1 MPDRICGCGKTLSF
15 SRSPRCRGCRDL
27 AEKRKQNEI
36 RELKRQQRRFDG
48 FVIAHSCIPPTDSF
62 DPARCTCKKYIKD
75 RSELTRLMSRGE
87 AIDLET
93 RKENYALDVTDI
105 ILTGKRRQVP
115 RSSALSQAH
124 IERAT
129 QHFHTEKVTSEEA
142 AFVEAPIIEAPV
154 IEEDDDPKFWIEEYG
169 RLNRE
174 ALQSLVRVCPAEEY
188 DRIRADQWGRQWSA
202 GISEK
207 QQRDKGAIGQSV
219 TKPRPLLLT
228 VPEDAPISPELKRLI
243 DEQQRDDARTK
254 ENTYV
259 SR

>member
-1 MPDRICGCGKTLSF
+1 
-15 SRSPRCRGCRDL
+15 
-27 AEKRKQNEI
+27 
-36 RELKRQQRRFDG
+36 
-48 FVIAHSCIPPTDSF
+48 
-62 DPARCTCKKYIKD
+62 
-75 RSELTRLMSRGE
+75 MSRGE

-93 RKENYALDVTDI
+93 RKDNYALDVTDI

-115 RSSALSQAH
+115 RASGLSQAH

-129 QHFHTEKVTSEEA
+129 QNVHTEAEKVAAEEA
-142 AFVEAPIIEAPV
+142 AFEAPV

-207 QQRDKGAIGQSV
+207 QQRAKGAIGQSV